1 MSDLVLDDSKLAS
14 QVLRGASEQEPPLAH
29 SEPFLLRPGRDQT
42 ARFQLLQ
49 ALANTRAPQIAP
61 VERQRC
67 DRAHGVH
74 AEQHGKLH
82 GGNLAKVHAEAQQGH
97 RHETVHE
104 QAEHVLLR
112 MESSVSGRGLLR
124 DHPDRT
130 CEKVHAQLW
139 QRGRR
144 APVGSDRRHKSTVRP
159 RPSRPF
165 HIS

>member
-104 QAEHVLLR
+104 QAEHVFLR
-112 MESSVSGRGLLR
+112 KEEHRERPWALAGHSCICKG
-124 DHPDRT
+124 
-130 CEKVHAQLW
+130 AQAWLW

-144 APVGSDRRHKSTVRP
+144 APVGSDRRHTSTVRP